1 MVTLTLAVGV
11 CGARAALIDRGRRRS
26 GCFLYKHEMDKR
38 DAPLVSELV
47 EHFSKVNHPD
57 FYLTYQD
64 NQKGAMDSSGF
75 SNLMSID
82 FESQGVVD
90 AEAEHNDA
98 MEDDYE
104 PVKER
109 VSANADGYLNKRK
122 KQQVQAEDDNGK
134 GMSSKA
140 QERKMHKGKGDHGGK
155 GKPQKKKQ
163 KTADSEDESGDHD
176 NGKSPAQKQRRQ
188 YSPVWQDFVM
198 VTKKDGSE
206 KAQCKHC
213 KIEYAH
219 DSHNNGTNMVLNA
232 EAKLQAKKYDHTV
245 FRQMVAKCI
254 ILHDL
259 PFSYVEY
266 ERVRSV
272 WTYLNADVK
281 FISRNTAAKDVY
293 KFYQSETD
301 ILKKELATLPGR
313 ISFTSD
319 LWTAITHEGYMCL
332 TAHYVDRDWKL
343 KNKILSF
350 CALPPPHTGFQ
361 LAMKIIDEMEEWG
374 IDKKVFS
381 VTLDNATN
389 NDSMQDILKSQ
400 LVLRND
406 LVCGGEFFHVR
417 CSAHI
422 LNLIVQDGLKVI
434 GNSLHKIRESIK
446 FVKASESRELLF
458 AKCVESVRKKE
469 KAGLLLDVTTRWNS
483 TYKMIYMALKYQAA
497 FGHLKL
503 IERSYKFHPSEDE
516 WRRLQ
521 EMCNFLKPFD
531 EITRLMSGSTYPT
544 SNLYFMQ
551 VWRIQNWLTQNET
564 SRDDVV
570 RRMVIPM
577 KEKFQNIGK
586 KSATSTLLSAYENKE
601 TSNSPSAE
609 THEAAPD
616 QVAEDEQSGNFSNYD
631 DFFSFCKANV
641 VVSGKSPLE
650 IYLEEPPIDG
660 KVFASLDILDYWKDN
675 SKRFGALALV
685 ARDLLSIPI
694 TTVASESSFSIGAR
708 VLNKYRS
715 LLLPKHVQ
723 ALISSRNW
731 LKGFEAYENE
741 EDEAYVDDETLPSFE
756 SIVGKKDGG

>member
-1 MVTLTLAVGV
+1 
-11 CGARAALIDRGRRRS
+11 
-26 GCFLYKHEMDKR
+26 
-38 DAPLVSELV
+38 
-47 EHFSKVNHPD
+47 
-57 FYLTYQD
+57 
-64 NQKGAMDSSGF
+64 MDSGGF

-82 FESQGVVD
+82 FETHGVLDAANAEQDRTKYDGSQTSQSRRRRIIEVEEESD
-90 AEAEHNDA
+90 DDA

-104 PVKER
+104 PVRVR

-122 KQQVQAEDDNGK
+122 KQHVQAEDDNGK

-140 QERKMHKGKGDHGGK
+140 QERKKHEGKGDHGGK
-155 GKPQKKKQ
+155 GKPLKKKQ

-176 NGKSPAQKQRRQ
+176 KGKSPAQKQRRQ
-188 YSPVWQDFVM
+188 YSPVWQDFVV

-219 DSHNNGTNMVLNA
+219 DSHNNGTNVMRRHLLKCNLKATTGDVRQMVLNA
-232 EAKLQAKKYDHTV
+232 EAKLQARKYDHTV
-245 FRQMVAKCI
+245 FPQMVAKCI

-301 ILKKELATLPGR
+301 ILKKELANLPGR

-319 LWTAITHEGYMCL
+319 LWTTITHEGYMCL

-350 CALPPPHTGFQ
+350 CALLPPHTGFQ
-361 LAMKIIDEMEEWG
+361 LAMKILDEMEEWG

-458 AKCVESVRKKE
+458 AKCVESVRIKE
-469 KAGLLLDVTTRWNS
+469 NAGLLLDVTTRWNS
-483 TYKMIYMALKYQAA
+483 TYKIIDMALKYQAA

-516 WRRLQ
+516 WRRLK
-521 EMCNFLKPFD
+521 EMCDFLKPFD
-531 EITRLMSGSTYPT
+531 EIIRLMSGSTYPT

-577 KEKFQNIGK
+577 KEKFQKYWEEVSDSFAMATVLDPRLKLKLAEFCFGK
-586 KSATSTLLSAYENKE
+586 VDKNSLERKMKHLREKLQTLLSAYENKE

-616 QVAEDEQSGNFSNYD
+616 QVAEDEESGNFSN
-631 DFFSFCKANV
+631 
-641 VVSGKSPLE
+641 
-650 IYLEEPPIDG
+650 
-660 KVFASLDILDYWKDN
+660 
-675 SKRFGALALV
+675 
-685 ARDLLSIPI
+685 
-694 TTVASESSFSIGAR
+694 
-708 VLNKYRS
+708 
-715 LLLPKHVQ
+715 
-723 ALISSRNW
+723 
-731 LKGFEAYENE
+731 
-741 EDEAYVDDETLPSFE
+741 
-756 SIVGKKDGG
+756 